1 MNYRIGIFD
10 SGVGGL
16 TVAKAIFE
24 TCNNIDII
32 YLGDSKHV
40 PYGNKSVEN
49 ILQYSINNTEWLISK
64 KVDLIIIA
72 CNTANAV
79 AYAEVIKKSKVPV
92 IGVIEN
98 GVRAILETT
107 KSHQIG
113 IIGTYR
119 TIESDIYRKKL
130 LEKTSK
136 KTSIN
141 LKIHQ
146 KACPLFVPIIE
157 EGITNL
163 TIINSVIEEYLSSFI
178 DKIDTLLLGC
188 THYPFLK
195 SYIKEKYPHCE
206 IIDSAQSTAIYLNE
220 FLKENHL
227 QKQNNQNTCSIYSND
242 INEVFIQIS
251 KKIFP
256 TIEVQKVEN

>member
-16 TVAKAIFE
+16 TVAKSIFE
-24 TCNNIDII
+24 ICHGIDII

-40 PYGNKSVEN
+40 PYGNKSIEN
-49 ILQYSINNTEWLISK
+49 IIEYSINNTEWLIEK
-64 KVDLIIIA
+64 KVDIIIIA
-72 CNTANAV
+72 CNTANAI
-79 AYAEVIKKSKVPV
+79 AYDQIKQKANLPV

-107 KSHQIG
+107 TSHQVG
-113 IIGTYR
+113 VIGTYR
-119 TIESDIYRKKL
+119 TIASNLYRESLLKKIAEKKSIQIY
-130 LEKTSK
+130 
-136 KTSIN
+136 
-141 LKIHQ
+141 Q

-157 EGITNL
+157 EGITNSK
-163 TIINSVIEEYLSSFI
+163 IINSVIEEYLSSFI

-195 SYIKEKYPHCE
+195 PFIEKKYPHCKM
-206 IIDSAQSTAIYLNE
+206 IDSAISTATYLKE
-220 FLKENHL
+220 FLDKNKITAK
-227 QKQNNQNTCSIYSND
+227 QKNTCSIYSND
-242 INEVFIQIS
+242 INEIFIQLS

-256 TIEVQKVEN
+256 SIEVKKI

>member
-1 MNYRIGIFD
+1 MSYRIGIFD

-16 TVAKAIFE
+16 TVAKTIFE
-24 TCNNIDII
+24 TCSGIEIV

-40 PYGNKSVEN
+40 PYGNKSTEN
-49 ILQYSINNTEWLISK
+49 IIQYSLENTQWLIEK

-79 AYAEVIKKSKVPV
+79 AYQQVKQKANIPV

-107 KSHQIG
+107 QNYQIG
-113 IIGTYR
+113 VIGTYR
-119 TIESDIYRKKL
+119 TINSDVYRQNLLKKIPQ
-130 LEKTSK
+130 EKSTQQN
-136 KTSIN
+136 SI
-141 LKIHQ
+141 KIHQ

-163 TIINSVIEEYLSSFI
+163 KIINSVIEEYLNSFI
-178 DKIDTLLLGC
+178 HEIDTLLLGC

-195 SYIKEKYPHCE
+195 SYIQNNYSHCQ
-206 IIDSAQSTAIYLNE
+206 IIDSAHSTATYLKE
-220 FLKENHL
+220 FLQKNNLEEN
-227 QKQNNQNTCSIYSND
+227 KKNNCFIYSND
-242 INEVFIQIS
+242 INEVFIQIAE
-251 KKIFP
+251 KIFP
-256 TIEVQKVEN
+256 TIKVKKI